1 MLGAGGIA
9 FLPAPNGYEDFMS
22 AENAQREPTME
33 EILASIRR
41 IISEEDKPADGGD
54 VLNLQPPAPPPVAE
68 AKQPITPPKPAPQPA
83 PPPMP
88 EPVVAKPPPIE
99 MFDEPEPPPPP
110 RRPPEDEIV
119 IMERLPEPAPAPAA
133 RAPEPEWTPPA
144 PQRPLVSDPVAS
156 QTAGAL
162 GRLMGSMMVSTGNT
176 LDDVVRE
183 LLKPMLKEWLDAN
196 LSQLVEAEVAKE
208 IDRIRRM
215 SR

>member
-1 MLGAGGIA
+1 
-9 FLPAPNGYEDFMS
+9 MS

-54 VLNLQPPAPPPVAE
+54 VLDLQPPAPPPVAE
-68 AKQPITPPKPAPQPA
+68 AKQPIMPPMPAPQPA
-83 PPPMP
+83 PPP
-88 EPVVAKPPPIE
+88 VAAAPTAEE

-110 RRPPEDEIV
+110 RRPSEDEIV
-119 IMERLPEPAPAPAA
+119 IMEREHPPEPVAPSPPPVA
-133 RAPEPEWTPPA
+133 RAPEPEWTPP
-144 PQRPLVSDPVAS
+144 PSQKPLVSEPVAS
-156 QTAGAL
+156 QAAGAL

-183 LLKPMLKEWLDAN
+183 LLKPMLKEWLEAN
-196 LSQLVEAEVAKE
+196 LPQIVEAEVAKE

>member
-1 MLGAGGIA
+1 MEH
-9 FLPAPNGYEDFMS
+9 EDGMS

-41 IISEEDKPADGGD
+41 IISEEDKLADSGD

-68 AKQPITPPKPAPQPA
+68 AKQPITPPKPAPQSAPPSTPEPAAA
-83 PPPMP
+83 PPPM
-88 EPVVAKPPPIE
+88 E
-99 MFDEPEPPPPP
+99 MFDEPEPAPPP

-119 IMERLPEPAPAPAA
+119 IMERERPAEPVAPPPPPVA
-133 RAPEPEWTPPA
+133 RLPEPEWTPPPA
-144 PQRPLVSDPVAS
+144 QKPLVSDPVAS

-196 LSQLVEAEVAKE
+196 LPQIVEAEVAKE